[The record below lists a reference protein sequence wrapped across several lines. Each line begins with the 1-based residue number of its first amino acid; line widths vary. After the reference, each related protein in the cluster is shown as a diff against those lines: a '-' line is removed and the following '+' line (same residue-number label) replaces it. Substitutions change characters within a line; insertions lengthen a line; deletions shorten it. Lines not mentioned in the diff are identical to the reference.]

1 MKKGYTNLARAFDAL
16 EYVKFIMEQV
26 LKGFSKEEIRDKFI
40 KENPFGIKTE
50 KSRATFARWL
60 INDYT
65 KTYDQFELPILARL
79 LTQDNIS
86 QQAKRELLFYTT
98 CQADN
103 LACLLTTDILYPA
116 FQNGLSSIDR
126 NELIQFV
133 SQNTSLSK
141 STVERAVLGYI
152 MLLKKLS
159 LILTDSANTLNFK
172 YFSPKI
178 ESFAFILFLLNHR
191 KTSPVQII
199 HSKDFHCLFM
209 SPIDVINSIRELE
222 SRNLVRFAMAGDIV
236 RLELKISFEELP
248 NVL

>member
-16 EYVKFIMEQV
+16 EYVKFIMSQFLNGLSPIEV
-26 LKGFSKEEIRDKFI
+26 KKKFI
-40 KENPFGIKTE
+40 EENPFGIKTE
-50 KSRATFARWL
+50 NSRVTYARWL
-60 INDYT
+60 LNDYT

-79 LTQDNIS
+79 LTQDNIP

-98 CQADN
+98 CQADK
-103 LACLLTTDILYPA
+103 LAGLLTTNYLYPA
-116 FQNGLSSIDR
+116 YLNSLSSIDR

-133 SQNTSLSK
+133 SQNTSLSR

-199 HSKDFHCLFM
+199 HSTHFHYLFM

-222 SRNLVRFAMAGDIV
+222 SRNLVRFAMAGDII
-236 RLELKISFEELP
+236 RLEPKILFEELP